1 MDAQIKKYLWAFK
14 LSMISLVALFSA
26 EMINHVVLDEV
37 SQRLKTLAP
46 EPAATKKKEKP
57 LQTRRKAWARVIE
70 ERNLFNANPPS
81 PEELAAKA
89 VTPVEEDL
97 TPKNALPAPYDE
109 CEASGVSASL
119 KLTMV
124 AEPSSASY
132 AVITVGSDDRILR
145 EGDTVAE
152 AQIVSIQWNGSG
164 GRVVLNEKGSFK
176 CLSLGQKG
184 APRRTPSSA
193 PPATSAAPKTN
204 GGDDKL
210 KDGIK
215 EVSPGRY
222 EVDRAML
229 DEQLAD
235 LDNIIRQAR
244 VIPHYSQGKPAGF
257 KVVGIRSNS
266 IFRHLGL
273 KSGDVLKSVG
283 GEELT
288 SINKALSLFDKLKTS
303 NNVAIDIERL
313 GKPSTF
319 EYNIR

>member
-1 MDAQIKKYLWAFK
+1 MDAHIKKYLWAFK
-14 LSMISLVALFSA
+14 LSMISLVAFFTA
-26 EMINHVVLDEV
+26 DVVNHFALD
-37 SQRLKTLAP
+37 QAARGIQALAP
-46 EPAATKKKEKP
+46 KPSSAKKQEKP
-57 LQTRRKAWARVIE
+57 LAARRKAWARAIE

-81 PEELAAKA
+81 PEELAAKTEVPA
-89 VTPVEEDL
+89 EEDL
-97 TPKNALPAPYDE
+97 TPKNALPEPYDE

-132 AVITVGSDDRILR
+132 AVIAVGSDDRILR
-145 EGDTVAE
+145 EGDSVAE
-152 AQIVSIQWNGSG
+152 AQIVSIQWNGGG

-184 APRRTPSSA
+184 AVRRPS
-193 PPATSAAPKTN
+193 PPPPSAAPAKRSASAS
-204 GGDDKL
+204 DDKL

-303 NNVAIDIERL
+303 SNVTLDVERL